1 MLQFYFMKGK
11 DMLDYML
18 DDEKI
23 ISSKKQKKKT
33 LSDLLDK
40 YGSVENI
47 DKNADVRD
55 SYDYMFANT
64 GNLID
69 EVLAERNASSD
80 QNQLETDDDFDEIK
94 TEKVEDESDIFD
106 DEDYADVPKKE
117 DGKSYF
123 I

>member
-64 GNLID
+64 GYLID

-80 QNQLETDDDFDEIK
+80 QNPSETDDDIDEIRS
-94 TEKVEDESDIFD
+94 EKVEDESDIFD

>member
-80 QNQLETDDDFDEIK
+80 QNPSETDDDIDEIRS
-94 TEKVEDESDIFD
+94 EKVEDESDIFD

>member
-64 GNLID
+64 GYLID